1 MGESR
6 KIGSGTLVDKM
17 INFDVKRSQ
26 CKIWDLLKKT
36 IENDKIGSAYLFS
49 GQSGVGKEAVAIE
62 YGATIN
68 KQHFIDDV
76 KSADASYNRFKTLQH
91 ELLKLIVPL
100 PAGKTKKDNVNI
112 LESLNPAD
120 LELLNE
126 NIAQKSSNPFHKIIL
141 PNATRIR
148 INSIRELR
156 KSLYLKS
163 NDIGRKMVLIF
174 DAHLL
179 TAGQAESANAL
190 LKILEEPPQNTTLIL
205 VTDKKNQLLPT
216 ILSRCQHIDF
226 PPLTKEIIKDTL
238 LKNNI
243 DNDSAELIAGISQGN
258 MRLALTISNDS
269 VDHLLKLIQ
278 DLSTSVINEDG
289 KRWRKFINDNSQI
302 IRKEVS
308 QFQNNIFLLQLWF
321 KSVYRLRI
329 GVNDELHR
337 IELINFMQQFNQKY
351 PLADL
356 HKIDSLLEDT
366 LEAIGRNLYMSLIL
380 TNLLIDIQKYLT

>member
-1 MGESR
+1 M
-6 KIGSGTLVDKM
+6 
-17 INFDVKRSQ
+17 
-26 CKIWDLLKKT
+26 
-36 IENDKIGSAYLFS
+36 
-49 GQSGVGKEAVAIE
+49 AIE

-68 KQHFIDDV
+68 KQHFIDD
-76 KSADASYNRFKTLQH
+76 KKNADASYSRFKTLQH

-100 PAGKTKKDNVNI
+100 PAGKTQKGNINV
-112 LESLNPAD
+112 LESLNSSD

-126 NIAQKSSNPFHKIIL
+126 NIAKKYTNPFHKIIL

-163 NDIGRKMVLIF
+163 DDIGRKIVLIF

-226 PPLTKEIIKDTL
+226 PPLTKETIKNAL
-238 LKNNI
+238 LKNDI
-243 DNDSAELIAGISQGN
+243 DNKSAELIAGISLGN
-258 MRLALTISNDS
+258 MRMALTISNDS
-269 VDHLLKLIQ
+269 MDNLLKLIQ
-278 DLSTSVINEDG
+278 DLSTSVINENG
-289 KRWRKFINDNSQI
+289 KKWRKFINDNSQM
-302 IRKEVS
+302 IRKEMS
-308 QFQNNIFLLQLWF
+308 QFQHNIFLLQLWF

-329 GVNDELHR
+329 GVSDELHR
-337 IELINFMQQFNQKY
+337 PELIDFMQQFNQKY
-351 PLADL
+351 PNADL
-356 HKIDSLLEDT
+356 HKTDILLEDA

-380 TNLLIDIQKYLT
+380 TNLLIDIQKNLK

>member
-1 MGESR
+1 
-6 KIGSGTLVDKM
+6 M
-17 INFDVKRSQ
+17 INFDVKQSQ

-36 IENDKIGSAYLFS
+36 IENGKIGSAYLFS
-49 GQSGVGKEAVAIE
+49 GPSGVGKEAMAIE

-68 KQHFIDDV
+68 KQHFIDD
-76 KSADASYNRFKTLQH
+76 KISANASYNRFKTLQH

-100 PAGKTKKDNVNI
+100 PSGKTQKGNVNI
-112 LESLNPAD
+112 LESLNIAD

-126 NIAQKSSNPFHKIIL
+126 NIAQKGVNPFHKIIL

-179 TAGQAESANAL
+179 TVGQAEAANAL
-190 LKILEEPPQNTTLIL
+190 LKILEEPPFNTTLIL

-226 PPLTKEIIKDTL
+226 PPLDKEIIKDTL
-238 LKNNI
+238 LKNHV
-243 DNDSAELIAGISQGN
+243 DNDSSELIAGISQGD
-258 MRLALTISNDS
+258 MRKALAISNDS
-269 VDHLLKLIQ
+269 IDTLLNSIQ
-278 DLSTSVINEDG
+278 ILSTSVINEDG
-289 KRWRKFINDNSQI
+289 KLWRKFINDNSQI
-302 IRKEVS
+302 IRKDLS
-308 QFQNNIFLLQLWF
+308 KFRYNIFLLQLWF

-337 IELINFMQQFNQKY
+337 PELMEFMQQFTKKY
-351 PLADL
+351 PSADL
-356 HKIDSLLEDT
+356 HKIDILLEDA

-380 TNLLIDIQKYLT
+380 TNLLIDIQKNLK

>member
-1 MGESR
+1 
-6 KIGSGTLVDKM
+6 M
-17 INFDVKRSQ
+17 INFGVKQSQ
-26 CKIWDLLKKT
+26 SGIWDLLEKT
-36 IENDKIGSAYLFS
+36 IENNKIGSAYLFS
-49 GQSGVGKEAVAIE
+49 GPSGVGKEAMAIE

-68 KQHFIDDV
+68 KQHFIDD
-76 KSADASYNRFKTLQH
+76 KKNADASYKRFKTLQH

-100 PAGKTKKDNVNI
+100 PAGKTQKGNVNI
-112 LESLNPAD
+112 LESLNTAD

-126 NIAQKSSNPFHKIIL
+126 DIAQKSINSFHKIVL

-226 PPLTKEIIKDTL
+226 PPLTKETIKDTL
-238 LKNNI
+238 LKNDI
-243 DNDSAELIAGISQGN
+243 DSESAELIAGISQGN
-258 MRLALTISNDS
+258 MRLALTISNNSMDN
-269 VDHLLKLIQ
+269 LLNSIQ
-278 DLSTSVINEDG
+278 DLSASVINEDG
-289 KRWRKFINDNSQI
+289 KLWRKFINDNSQI
-302 IRKEVS
+302 IRKDIS

-329 GVNDELHR
+329 GASDELHR
-337 IELINFMQQFNQKY
+337 PELMDFMQQFNQKY
-351 PLADL
+351 PNADL
-356 HKIDSLLEDT
+356 HQIDILLEDA

-380 TNLLIDIQKYLT
+380 TNLLINIQKNLK

>member
-1 MGESR
+1 
-6 KIGSGTLVDKM
+6 M
-17 INFDVKRSQ
+17 INFDVKQSQ
-26 CKIWDLLKKT
+26 SGIWDLLNKS
-36 IENDKIGSAYLFS
+36 IENNKIGSAYLFS
-49 GQSGVGKEAVAIE
+49 GPSGVGKEAMAIE
-62 YGATIN
+62 YGAAIN
-68 KQHFIDDV
+68 RDHLNDN
-76 KSADASYNRFKTLQH
+76 KSFADASYIRFKTLQH

-100 PAGKTKKDNVNI
+100 PAGKTQKGNVNI
-112 LESLNPAD
+112 LESLNSAD
-120 LELLNE
+120 LELLKE
-126 NIAQKSSNPFHKIIL
+126 NIAQKSVNPFHKIIL

-226 PPLTKEIIKDTL
+226 PPLTNETIKNTL

-243 DNDSAELIAGISQGN
+243 DSKSAELISCISQGD
-258 MRLALTISNDS
+258 MRMALAISNDS
-269 VDHLLKLIQ
+269 VDNLLKLIQ
-278 DLSTSVINEDG
+278 ELSMFVINEDG
-289 KRWRKFINDNSQI
+289 KKWHKFVNDNSQL
-302 IRKEVS
+302 IRKDIS
-308 QFQNNIFLLQLWF
+308 QFQHNIYLLQLWF

-329 GVNDELHR
+329 GVSDELHR
-337 IELINFMQQFNQKY
+337 PELMDFMQQFNKNY
-351 PLADL
+351 PNADL
-356 HKIDSLLEDT
+356 HKIDILLENAI
-366 LEAIGRNLYMSLIL
+366 EAIGKNLYMSLIL
-380 TNLLIDIQKYLT
+380 TNLLINIQKNLK

>member
-1 MGESR
+1 M
-6 KIGSGTLVDKM
+6 LVDKM
-17 INFDVKRSQ
+17 INFDVKNSQ
-26 CKIWDLLKKT
+26 CKIWDLLKKS

-49 GQSGVGKEAVAIE
+49 GPSGVGKEAMAIE

-68 KQHFIDDV
+68 KQHFSNDE
-76 KSADASYNRFKTLQH
+76 KSANASYYRFKTLQH

-100 PAGKTKKDNVNI
+100 PAGKAQKGNVNI
-112 LESLNPAD
+112 LESLNTAD

-126 NIAQKSSNPFHKIIL
+126 NIAQKSVNPFHKILL

-238 LKNNI
+238 LKNDI
-243 DNDSAELIAGISQGN
+243 DNEFAELIAGISQGN

-269 VDHLLKLIQ
+269 IDTLLKSIQ
-278 DLSTSVINEDG
+278 DLSTSIINEDG
-289 KRWRKFINDNSQI
+289 KLWRKFINDNSQI
-302 IRKEVS
+302 IRKDIT
-308 QFQNNIFLLQLWF
+308 QFQNKIFLLQLWF

-329 GVNDELHR
+329 GASDELHR
-337 IELINFMQQFNQKY
+337 GELLNIMQQFNKEY
-351 PLADL
+351 PNVDL
-356 HKIDSLLEDT
+356 HKIDILLEYT
-366 LEAIGRNLYMSLIL
+366 LEAVGRNLYMSLIL
-380 TNLLIDIQKYLT
+380 TNLLIDIQNNLK